1 MISILHPSRS
11 RPEKSLA
18 VIKKWIALANIPG
31 DIEVVLSIDND
42 DPLQKKYLAL
52 YSEEWENHHRH
63 PCGPRIVYEINANRS
78 AVDAIN
84 NAAKACTGN
93 ILIVVSDDTDCPN
106 DWDDSIIAAGAGKTD
121 WILKCSDGGTQ
132 NWIITM
138 PVMDRAYY
146 NRFGY
151 VYFPDYLHMFC
162 DTDLTAVA
170 DLLGRLIHSD
180 TCFNHDHYSKS
191 PDRAKDA
198 VSEKADST
206 WDQGKTLFL
215 SRVKNNFG
223 LVDPPGGITDPTYL
237 AWIQREMKNQ

>member
-1 MISILHPSRS
+1 MISILHPSRQRPGKS
-11 RPEKSLA
+11 RATIL
-18 VIKKWIALANIPG
+18 KWIDRAVHKDQLEINVSL
-31 DIEVVLSIDND
+31 DSD
-42 DPLQKKYLAL
+42 DPLLSAYLIQ
-52 YSEEWENHHRH
+52 
-63 PCGPRIVYEINANRS
+63 GPTGAKTKTHVNENRS
-78 AVDAIN
+78 AIDAIN
-84 NAAKACTGN
+84 HAAKLATGD
-93 ILIVVSDDTDCPN
+93 IFIVVSDDTDCP
-106 DWDDSIIAAGAGKTD
+106 DGWDEKLLASVAGKTD

-138 PVMDRAYY
+138 PVMDRTYY

-151 VYFPDYLHMFC
+151 VYFPDYMHMFC

-170 DLLGRLIHSD
+170 DLMGRLIYSD
-180 TCFNHDHYSKS
+180 ICFNHDHYSKS

-215 SRVKNNFG
+215 NRVKNNFG